1 MISLPVPRCEMHG
14 RTNNKSNRDRSKNT
28 MPTFEIDGKTLEAEA
43 GTMIIKAA
51 DDAGIYIPR
60 FCYHEKLSIAANC
73 RMCLV
78 EVEKAPKPLPACATP
93 VADGMKVYTRSD
105 YAKEAQKSTM
115 EFLLINH
122 PLDCPVCDQGGECP
136 LQDQAMAF
144 GRSMS
149 RYTEMKRAVDH
160 SDIGPLIETEM
171 TRCIHCTRCVRFGQE
186 IAGIMELGTMG
197 RGEHMEIGTFL
208 SRSVDSEVSGNVIDL
223 CPVGALT
230 SKPSRFNSRSWELIN
245 HDSIAAHD
253 CLGSNINIQSSRDKV
268 KRVLPRTNDSINECW
283 ISDRDRFS
291 YEALVS
297 PARLESPMIK
307 RNGVW
312 EETDWE
318 AALRFTADGLKNI
331 AEQEGADQI
340 GGLAAP
346 GSTVEELYLFQQF
359 VRGLGSSNVDHRLRQ
374 RDFRNDDLA
383 PAQPSLGLP
392 VAGIEDAQVILL
404 VGSNIRKEQP
414 LLGLRIHKAWKR
426 GARVMAVNPMDY
438 GFQFK
443 LAFQK
448 AVSPRDM
455 ITSLARIAACMGAGS
470 VDEDVERYAHGKAD
484 ESERGIAEALKDGG
498 GQACILLG
506 DAALHNENASILMSL
521 AQQLGETGGARVGV
535 LPPANS
541 VGAWVAGCV
550 PHRGAGEEAVPGDGL
565 NARAMLEKRLQSYV
579 LLGNE
584 PELDCGDPG
593 AARAAL
599 SDARLVVAITP
610 YDVRETVN
618 PDVMLPAT
626 PWSEMAGTFIN
637 CAGVEQRFAAAV
649 LPFEEARPAWKILR
663 VLGNFCGLEGFD
675 YVSIDD
681 VRSRIAYTPA
691 NPSWGFTGK
700 RWNEMSI
707 GSVDHE
713 IDLMRIV
720 DTPPLR
726 IDSTVRR
733 AGSLQQT
740 RDNPP
745 PAARM
750 NSTQIERLRLS
761 EGEPTQVYAGSEM
774 VNLPVARDDRVP
786 DGCVFIPAGFSE
798 TAILGAVPMVRV
810 VRGS

>member
-1 MISLPVPRCEMHG
+1 
-14 RTNNKSNRDRSKNT
+14 
-28 MPTFEIDGKTLEAEA
+28 MPTFEIDGKTLEAEP

-51 DDAGIYIPR
+51 DDAGIFIPR

-78 EVEKAPKPLPACATP
+78 QVEKAPKPLPACATP

-105 YAKEAQKSTM
+105 YAREAQRSTM

-144 GRSMS
+144 GRSIS
-149 RYTEMKRAVDH
+149 RYTEGKRAVDE
-160 SDIGPLIETEM
+160 SDIGPLIQTEM

-245 HDSIAAHD
+245 HASIAVHD
-253 CLGSNINIQSSRDKV
+253 CLGSNTNIQSSRDKV
-268 KRVLPRTNDSINECW
+268 KRVLPRTNDAVNECW
-283 ISDRDRFS
+283 LSDRDRFS

-297 PARLESPMIK
+297 PARLASPMI
-307 RNGVW
+307 RRGGQW

-318 AALRFTADGLKNI
+318 TALRFAADGLKEI
-331 AEQEGADQI
+331 ARREGPAAI

-346 GSTVEELYLFQQF
+346 HSTMEEFYLFQRL

-383 PAQPSLGLP
+383 PAHPSLGLP
-392 VAGIEDAQVILL
+392 VADLEKAQAILL

-414 LLGLRIHKAWKR
+414 LLGLRVHKAWR
-426 GARVMAVNPMDY
+426 AGARVMAINPMDY
-438 GFQFK
+438 DFQFK
-443 LAFQK
+443 PVFK
-448 AVSPRDM
+448 KVVPPHGM
-455 ITSLARIAACMGAGS
+455 TGSLARVASRAGAAAEDIEVYTGGA
-470 VDEDVERYAHGKAD
+470 AD
-484 ESERGIAEALKDGG
+484 ASEAGIADALRELGDK
-498 GQACILLG
+498 ACILLG
-506 DAALHNENASILMSL
+506 AEALNNEDASVLMSL
-521 AQQLGETGGARVGV
+521 AHVLGEASGARVGL
-535 LPPANS
+535 LPPGNS

-550 PHRGAGEEAVPGDGL
+550 PHRGAGEESVPANGL
-565 NARAMLEKRLQSYV
+565 NARAMLEQGLNAYL

-584 PELDCGDPG
+584 PELDCGDPR
-593 AARAAL
+593 AAREAL
-599 SDARLVVAITP
+599 SGAQLVVAITP
-610 YDVRETVN
+610 YDVRETVDA
-618 PDVMLPAT
+618 DVMLPAA

-649 LPFEEARPAWKILR
+649 LPFEDARPAWKILR
-663 VLGNFCGLEGFD
+663 VLGNFCELDGFD
-675 YVSIDD
+675 YVTIDD
-681 VRSRIAYTPA
+681 VRAKVGYAPA
-691 NPSWGFTGK
+691 NPSWGFTDR
-700 RWNEMSI
+700 RWNEL
-707 GSVDHE
+707 SVEGVDNE
-713 IDLMRIV
+713 IDLMRIMA
-720 DTPPLR
+720 TPPLR
-726 IDSTVRR
+726 IDGTVRR
-733 AGSLQQT
+733 AGSLQRT

-750 NSTQIERLRLS
+750 NGREIERLGLT
-761 EGEPTQVYAGSEM
+761 EGQTTQVHGGSDM
-774 VNLPVARDDRVP
+774 SRLPVVRDERVP

-798 TAILGAVPMVRV
+798 TAVLGALTAVRV
-810 VRGS
+810 VKGG